1 MFKKAINN
9 NNNVLFSCKAYEDFR
24 KMWLN
29 GSHTAAVAFV
39 SHAMSADDETTIW
52 ELSRFWGVLSFAKE
66 KRHCN
71 FAN

>member
-1 MFKKAINN
+1 MKISEKTCRG
-9 NNNVLFSCKAYEDFR
+9 LT
-24 KMWLN
+24 
-29 GSHTAAVAFV
+29 GHTRPAVADV